1 MTVPSRTI
9 LFADD
14 DVLTQWIMSDVLSQA
29 GFSVVSACRS
39 DQARALLDGS
49 NEFDLLLADLHL
61 PDSITGHELGD
72 HWRAVC
78 PGRPV
83 IYTGPNTDSQDRGLE
98 QSEYFIEKPL
108 GADKLLRLIDW
119 ALEDA
124 SLRPFMPAI
133 ARRSHHAH

>member
-1 MTVPSRTI
+1 MTVPGRTI

-14 DVLTQWIMSDVLSQA
+14 DVLTQWIMSDVLTQA
-29 GFSVVSACRS
+29 GFSVISACRS
-39 DQARALLDGS
+39 DSARALLDGPD
-49 NEFDLLLADLHL
+49 EFDLLLADLHL

-78 PGRPV
+78 PGRTV
-83 IYTGPNTDSQDRGLE
+83 IYTGPKTVAHYRDLE
-98 QSEYFIEKPL
+98 QNEYFIEKPL

-124 SLRPFMPAI
+124 SLRPFMPAV